1 MRANRMS
8 ISRTHRTLHW
18 TEEKASRCRLSM
30 GTTVFLCA
38 GMFTMYFLD
47 AVLEGASEIYLLRST
62 TCTVIAQPEAPAV
75 CAVTSTDGERRT
87 VLPGVSEHKCGLVG
101 GEHFQRSPVT
111 PSIAPVRCIIPECL
125 GMFNVHGCERDGYCL
140 HLAVNVTTYGTFE
153 KDRRGKWHPSAD
165 AEPHHVVSQCA

>member
-111 PSIAPVRCIIPECL
+111 GR
-125 GMFNVHGCERDGYCL
+125 
-140 HLAVNVTTYGTFE
+140 TKGTA
-153 KDRRGKWHPSAD
+153 S
-165 AEPHHVVSQCA
+165 

>member
-87 VLPGVSEHKCGLVG
+87 VPGLIGTSLYTVATTHGMELGPTSAGSE
-101 GEHFQRSPVT
+101 ERP
-111 PSIAPVRCIIPECL
+111 
-125 GMFNVHGCERDGYCL
+125 GMF
-140 HLAVNVTTYGTFE
+140 
-153 KDRRGKWHPSAD
+153 
-165 AEPHHVVSQCA
+165 